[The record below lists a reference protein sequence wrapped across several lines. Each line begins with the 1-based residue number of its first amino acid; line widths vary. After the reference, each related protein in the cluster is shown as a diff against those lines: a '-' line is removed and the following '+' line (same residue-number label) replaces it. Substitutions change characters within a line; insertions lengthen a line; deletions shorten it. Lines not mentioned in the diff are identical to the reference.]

1 MKRGTT
7 PTIAFTLD
15 NIEFSLIDKAELT
28 IVQNGEKKIIK
39 LLTINV
45 ENSGMFTTL
54 SQEETLSL
62 TPGKC
67 TVQVKILFNDGS
79 VIATDIQTLDV
90 QTILNDEVLT

>member
-15 NIEFSLIDKAELT
+15 NIDFNLIDKAELT
-28 IVQNGEKKIIK
+28 IAQNGEGKIIK

-45 ENSGMFTTL
+45 EQCGMFTTL

-62 TPGKC
+62 APGKC
-67 TVQVKILFNDGS
+67 IVQVKILFKDGN

-90 QTILNDEVLT
+90 QTILNDEVLA

>member
-28 IVQNGEKKIIK
+28 IVQNDEKKIIK

-45 ENSGMFTTL
+45 EQCGMFTTL

-62 TPGKC
+62 APGKC